1 MMLGWRLQCRE
12 PMCASL
18 HVCALHPE
26 CGLSV
31 WGNSGPCCAIG
42 RGLTLGAGARLV
54 AFGYQLLSRVAI
66 YSLTHHTLSSLSHV
80 LGRWFIAEPR
90 RGECIMLSMLTVT

>member
-54 AFGYQLLSRVAI
+54 ASGYQLHRF
-66 YSLTHHTLSSLSHV
+66 T
-80 LGRWFIAEPR
+80 PR
-90 RGECIMLSMLTVT
+90 REGKAGSVAGRGDFPRLVRILGV